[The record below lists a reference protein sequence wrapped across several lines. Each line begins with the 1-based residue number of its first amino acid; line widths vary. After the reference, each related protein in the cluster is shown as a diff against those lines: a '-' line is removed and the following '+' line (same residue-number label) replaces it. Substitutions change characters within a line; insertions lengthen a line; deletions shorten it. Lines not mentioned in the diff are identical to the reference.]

1 MSSASFRF
9 YAELNDFLPRRRRFK
24 DSVYRFENHPSVKD
38 AIEAQGAPHTE
49 VELILVNGASQDF
62 SYQLMDGDRVSV
74 YPVFESLDVTE
85 LLRVRTEPLR
95 EPRFV
100 LDAHLGRLAVYLRLL
115 GFDTL
120 YRNDFIDEELARIS
134 RDEGRIL
141 LTRDRG
147 LLKRSAVTH
156 GYAVRETAYK
166 AQALE
171 VLRRFDLWGMI
182 EPFTRC
188 LECNGRLEPVEKA
201 AVLAQL
207 PEETR
212 RYYEEFWQ
220 CQSCGKVYWQ
230 GSHYEKMREFVEE
243 AVRRWISG

>member
-1 MSSASFRF
+1 M
-9 YAELNDFLPRRRRFK
+9 
-24 DSVYRFENHPSVKD
+24 
-38 AIEAQGAPHTE
+38 
-49 VELILVNGASQDF
+49 
-62 SYQLMDGDRVSV
+62 SV
-74 YPVFESLDVTE
+74 YPVFESLDVTG
-85 LLRVRTEPLR
+85 LLRVRPEPLR

-100 LDAHLGRLAVYLRLL
+100 LDAHLGRLAAYLRLL
-115 GFDTL
+115 GFDAL
-120 YRNDFIDEELARIS
+120 YRNDYADEELARIS
-134 RDEGRIL
+134 QEEGRIL

-156 GYAVRETAYK
+156 GYAIRETASK
-166 AQALE
+166 TQVRE
-171 VLRRFDLWGMI
+171 VLRRFDLFRAI

-188 LECNGRLEPVEKA
+188 LACNGRLEPVEKA

-220 CQSCGKVYWQ
+220 CQGCGKVYWQ

-243 AVRRWISG
+243 IRQSGAQAIGGSGN